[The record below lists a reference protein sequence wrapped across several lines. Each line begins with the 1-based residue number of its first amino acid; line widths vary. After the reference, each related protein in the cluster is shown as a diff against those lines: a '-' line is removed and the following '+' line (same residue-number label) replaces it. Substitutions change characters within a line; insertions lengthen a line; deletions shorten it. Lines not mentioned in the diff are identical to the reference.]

1 MKISLIVAA
10 ALLALGTLPAL
21 AGEGNGEPF
30 AFQTPGI
37 TTAVGAQVADTGSS
51 AYPDV
56 TGRAGSSLSVF
67 AGSLAPDTGSE
78 APVQTANSLPVGA
91 EQGTFA
97 HFVQPNLVAPT
108 LMATAS
114 YAPRG

>member
-1 MKISLIVAA
+1 MKISLIAA
-10 ALLALGTLPAL
+10 TALLAFGTLPAL
-21 AGEGNGEPF
+21 AGEGNGAPF
-30 AFQTPGI
+30 AFRTPGI

-51 AYPDV
+51 AYPDI

-78 APVQTANSLPVGA
+78 ASVQTANSLPVGA

-97 HFVQPNLVAPT
+97 RLVQPNLVAPT
-108 LMATAS
+108 LTAAAG
-114 YAPRG
+114 YAPRS